1 MIVCVC
7 RNVSDGAIRAGA
19 RAGRSLEAVLR
30 ETGAGSGCGAC
41 VLMVARIHAA
51 EARAAAA
58 AAAAPVEAARAAG
71 KAA

>member
-7 RNVSDGAIRAGA
+7 RNVSDAAIRAGA
-19 RAGRSLEAVLR
+19 RAGMSLDAVLR
-30 ETGAGSGCGAC
+30 ETGAGSGCGTC
-41 VLMVARIHAA
+41 VLAVARIHAA

-58 AAAAPVEAARAAG
+58 APAEVAARAAG

>member
-19 RAGRSLEAVLR
+19 RAGKSLEAVLR
-30 ETGAGSGCGAC
+30 QTGAGSGCGTC
-41 VLMVARIHAA
+41 VLAIARIHAA
-51 EARAAAA
+51 EARAVAA
-58 AAAAPVEAARAAG
+58 AAAAPAEAARSAD